1 MKVMVV
7 LMVESIRPE
16 QRLSLVL
23 SGKRLLDEENHL
35 LYEEYQEEPA
45 TNDKFGDGKVDS
57 DPVLCLNLLKYL
69 NQTWLGLKY
78 SFLIRPHLVKQ
89 FFCLW
94 DKVQEASSY
103 ENSSRE
109 ARTEADEDLPPPP
122 GTLVRVVTKF
132 GEGLKRENSTKE
144 GYDCHRKD
152 GDGLLLQQAFIARV
166 HVDVGAHCQMQ
177 IYLESSCSVCHN
189 VVRIS
194 RISVAMLS
202 GHGGVK

>member
-1 MKVMVV
+1 M
-7 LMVESIRPE
+7 
-16 QRLSLVL
+16 
-23 SGKRLLDEENHL
+23 
-35 LYEEYQEEPA
+35 A
-45 TNDKFGDGKVDS
+45 
-57 DPVLCLNLLKYL
+57 
-69 NQTWLGLKY
+69 
-78 SFLIRPHLVKQ
+78 
-89 FFCLW
+89 
-94 DKVQEASSY
+94 
-103 ENSSRE
+103 
-109 ARTEADEDLPPPP
+109 
-122 GTLVRVVTKF
+122 KF

-202 GHGGVK
+202 GHGGVKWPQNSFISPTIPIISSLQSNVFIVTDLWLLCREKGGREMSFKWLGTTTQSRSWLRRLSLVATLPQTLSPHSYKFYHSDEV